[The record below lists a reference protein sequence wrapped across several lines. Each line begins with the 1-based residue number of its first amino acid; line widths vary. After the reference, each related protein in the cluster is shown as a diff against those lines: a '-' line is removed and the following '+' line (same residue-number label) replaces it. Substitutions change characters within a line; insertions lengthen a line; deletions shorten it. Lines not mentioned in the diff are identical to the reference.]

1 MDQGSTI
8 KARTCLQNIL
18 FGCCRQEGQRCHRT
32 QPHTERQQSAAAG
45 LASGRSSAS
54 GPPRKAE
61 LLLPRLG
68 AVPSQMNHGG
78 LAWSLEYC
86 GMHRVDKK
94 PTTTYTGHMSV
105 HEETESSDNCSRV
118 AIGGVL
124 CTSYSNWTSPSP
136 KTHLFQKYTDTLL
149 PPVPLSHHET
159 ILAKHIKLIPLYID

>member
-1 MDQGSTI
+1 MAAVGRRDSGAIEHSLILKGS
-8 KARTCLQNIL
+8 RVQLQDWL
-18 FGCCRQEGQRCHRT
+18 LDLR
-32 QPHTERQQSAAAG
+32 
-45 LASGRSSAS
+45 RSSAS

-78 LAWSLEYC
+78 LARSPLEYC

-124 CTSYSNWTSPSP
+124 CTSYSSWTSPSP

-159 ILAKHIKLIPLYID
+159 ILAKHIELIPLYID